1 MPTTSAFPT
10 AGADAVDGLSGQVNI
25 LTDIINGISG
35 HIIDAVIYLAIAL
48 VVLIGIGKCVLPVRR
63 TARRLRR
70 GIRSLENAVGDSR
83 PIWQNSMF
91 LGKEMQGAW
100 RRFLV
105 NAEQLDAR
113 GLNCNVED
121 YVNDETVIYAVGHS
135 QLADV
140 IPSLLTSL
148 GILGTFIGLV
158 QGLSGF
164 DTKNAMDGISVLIGG
179 MNTAFTTSI
188 VGISCSLIFNMLNR
202 MAHGSATQAID
213 SFQDAFTDLVM
224 QKPLDDH
231 VQMIC
236 QQEDRSALLR
246 RMSSDMGARV
256 SEGIVSSV
264 EKSLA
269 PVTQSIGQFIMGQT
283 QAQMDGLGNIVNQ
296 FIAQMNHALGG
307 QFTQLG
313 QTLSAVN
320 QAQTISFESMER
332 AMAAADQILS
342 GMNQVQEVNRQVME
356 RFESYINTLDLSR
369 DDNAAFLNQ
378 GSQVLSGMI
387 SAAQEQTDLLST
399 LQNTQGELV
408 SSMHDYAD
416 WSSRVLDAVRQQADG
431 AMNVTG
437 GMTAQMDQSAQRL
450 ADSYTQFVESLSGGF
465 SNALAM
471 FDKNIRSILSE
482 MDSKLS
488 DIKALEES
496 SPVQA
501 GRLQKETDGCVT
513 ALSQLQRAV
522 TALCRTVEAKVQ
534 SPEEA

>member
-1 MPTTSAFPT
+1 MPDM
-10 AGADAVDGLSGQVNI
+10 GNDALGGLNGQVNV
-25 LTDIINGISG
+25 LSDITNWISTYFV
-35 HIIDAVIYLAIAL
+35 DVLIYLAIVI
-48 VVLIGIGKCVLPVRR
+48 VVLIGIGKCVSPVMRS
-63 TARRLRR
+63 ARRLRK
-70 GIRSLENAVGDSR
+70 GIRTLENAVGDGR
-83 PIWQNSMF
+83 PIWQDSLF

-135 QLADV
+135 QLAEV

-158 QGLSGF
+158 RGLSGL
-164 DTKNAMDGISVLIGG
+164 DMKDALAGIPGLIGG

-188 VGISCSLIFNMLNR
+188 VGISCSLLFNMLNR

-264 EKSLA
+264 EKSLV
-269 PVTQSIGQFIMGQT
+269 PVTQSISQFIMGQT
-283 QAQMDGLGNIVNQ
+283 QAQIDGVSNIASQ
-296 FIAQMNHALGG
+296 FVVQMNRALGG

-342 GMNQVQEVNRQVME
+342 GMNQLQELNRQVME
-356 RFESYINTLDLSR
+356 RFESYINTLDRSR
-369 DDNAAFLNQ
+369 EDNAAFLAH
-378 GSQVLSGMI
+378 GSQVLSGMVTA
-387 SAAQEQTDLLST
+387 SQEQADCIAA
-399 LQNTQGELV
+399 LQNAQGSLTA
-408 SSMHDYAD
+408 SMRDYAD

-431 AMNVTG
+431 AMKVTG
-437 GMTAQMDQSAQRL
+437 GMTAQMDESARRL
-450 ADSYTQFVESLSGGF
+450 ADSYASFVENLSGGF
-465 SNALAM
+465 TRALSSFDGSMRSALDAM
-471 FDKNIRSILSE
+471 NERLDGIR
-482 MDSKLS
+482 
-488 DIKALEES
+488 ALEAS
-496 SPVQA
+496 TPVQA
-501 GRLQKETDGCVT
+501 GRLQKETEGCVT

-522 TALCRTVEAKVQ
+522 TALSQAVEAKALT
-534 SPEEA
+534 PEET